1 MSIKSKGENK
11 MKYLNQ
17 KRYVEKY
24 ETMQVTIDERL
35 IDYIKDEL
43 LSDNDINVNLINEVL
58 IEYLYNKNEDIK
70 SQLNNEQLLLVESG
84 EIELYKQSIK
94 GVVDDYILD
103 NGREVGWSNLL
114 EWEVIEEWITR
125 N

>member
-1 MSIKSKGENK
+1 

-24 ETMQVTIDERL
+24 ETMQVTIDEQL

-43 LSDNDINVNLINEVL
+43 LSDNDIDVNLINEVL
-58 IEYLYNKNEDIK
+58 IEYLYNKNEDTK
-70 SQLNNEQLLLVESG
+70 SKLNNEQLLLVESG
-84 EIELYKQSIK
+84 EIELYKQSIRN
-94 GVVDDYILD
+94 VVDDYILD
-103 NGREVGWSNLL
+103 NGREVGWSNLV